1 MIKLKNLKKLR
12 ERAGLNRTELAAK
25 VGVEARTIRRWEDG
39 ENVPHPERMKKLN
52 RILGQLLE
60 VH

>member
-39 ENVPHPERMKKLN
+39 ESIPHHERMKKLN
-52 RILGQLLE
+52 RILGQLLD
-60 VH
+60 